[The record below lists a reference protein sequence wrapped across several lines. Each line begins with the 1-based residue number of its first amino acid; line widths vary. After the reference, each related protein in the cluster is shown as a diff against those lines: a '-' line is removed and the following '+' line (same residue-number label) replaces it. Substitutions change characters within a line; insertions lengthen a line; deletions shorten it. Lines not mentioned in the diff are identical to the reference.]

1 MANELNKHN
10 NKDLTE
16 VCKGI
21 VHQVLKSLVISTDLM
36 PYTLRAMMKI
46 LVIKS
51 DSAANQGNDMRASVD
66 GQKHKPKL
74 SRN

>member
-1 MANELNKHN
+1 MHREILSGGHAPDSAPFDCAG
-10 NKDLTE
+10 KDLTDL
-16 VCKGI
+16 CKHI

-51 DSAANQGNDMRASVD
+51 ESVAHPPGPD
-66 GQKHKPKL
+66 EQ
-74 SRN
+74 R